1 MLPTLV
7 QEPRLR
13 DQQPS
18 ELSTEVESLADS
30 DWTPTRRGRRRGRRG
45 HRYEYRSKRTVWGI
59 PLVHVAF
66 GGDPS
71 GRPMALA
78 RGVIAI
84 GEAAVGL
91 VAIGG
96 FAGGGVTI
104 AGMSLGVISLSGL
117 SVGLFLAMGGI
128 AFGGFAVGSLA
139 FGAVGAVGVLPLTM
153 LDPSAETMQ
162 WLSLAAWGTE
172 HSRRYSGR
180 SGSGD
185 LAGGR
190 RRAQRGG
197 VSRV

>member
-1 MLPTLV
+1 
-7 QEPRLR
+7 
-13 DQQPS
+13 
-18 ELSTEVESLADS
+18 
-30 DWTPTRRGRRRGRRG
+30 
-45 HRYEYRSKRTVWGI
+45 
-59 PLVHVAF
+59 
-66 GGDPS
+66 
-71 GRPMALA
+71 MALA

-162 WLSLAAWGTE
+162 WLSLAAWGLSTAVVTAGVVGLVI
-172 HSRRYSGR
+172 SL
-180 SGSGD
+180 GD
-185 LAGGR
+185 AAEPNAGE
-190 RRAQRGG
+190 
-197 VSRV
+197 